1 MLTRLP
7 RIEDLPSIINC
18 KPIRRFKN
26 FFFFAKFT
34 FFVVKSILLPLV
46 HSIISEWHN
55 RFKCKILQ
63 IYIYIYTMGKIKKNM
78 HCSINFYSKFTDA
91 LIITNL
97 CIYTLTRIYRYIISI
112 QIRNFIHNF
121 NIPENKNDR
130 SLLVHECVIVLATF
144 RENMHNAFFL
154 HRKSYRIIRKHIWA
168 IVPAI
173 EYREPRL

>member
-1 MLTRLP
+1 
-7 RIEDLPSIINC
+7 
-18 KPIRRFKN
+18 
-26 FFFFAKFT
+26 
-34 FFVVKSILLPLV
+34 
-46 HSIISEWHN
+46 
-55 RFKCKILQ
+55 
-63 IYIYIYTMGKIKKNM
+63 MGKIKKNM

-144 RENMHNAFFL
+144 RENMHNAFFC
-154 HRKSYRIIRKHIWA
+154 IGN
-168 IVPAI
+168 PI
-173 EYREPRL
+173 ELLESIFEPLFLPLNTESRGYNVECAPQFH